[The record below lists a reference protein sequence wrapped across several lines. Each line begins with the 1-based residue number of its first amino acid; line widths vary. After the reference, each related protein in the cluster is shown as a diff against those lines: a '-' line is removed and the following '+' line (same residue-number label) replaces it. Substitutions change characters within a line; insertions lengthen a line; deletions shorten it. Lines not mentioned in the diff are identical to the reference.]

1 LIRTTKHSICF
12 TVEYLSKAEKHY
24 KEFAAAYDDNNW
36 KETVY
41 WCEEMDELYTK
52 YYKFIEYLY
61 KLYSGL
67 RTAPGRAPFMSL
79 EEFKNIVIDFG
90 FENSFLLSEVPVC
103 YNLAMMTQEDE
114 VDSER
119 CAEMNLVEF
128 MEAFARLADMINLQ
142 GINIDPNDNALTD
155 EQKANQKLW
164 VKTEALLKHCAS
176 HARVNKKAVA
186 ALGLPAAS
194 IFTFKGTL
202 IED

>member
-1 LIRTTKHSICF
+1 LLTD
-12 TVEYLSKAEKHY
+12 AEKHY
-24 KEFAAAYDDNNW
+24 KDFAAGYDDNQW

-67 RTAPGRAPFMSL
+67 RTAPGRTPFMSL
-79 EEFKNIVIDFG
+79 EEFKNIVMDFG
-90 FENSFLLSEVPVC
+90 FENSIPLSEVPVC

-119 CAEMNLVEF
+119 CAEMSLVEF
-128 MEAFARLADMINLQ
+128 MEAFARLADMVNLQ
-142 GINIDPNDNALTD
+142 GVNIDPSGDPLTD

-176 HARVNKKAVA
+176 HPRVNKKTVA
-186 ALGLPAAS
+186 ALALPAAS
-194 IFTFKGTL
+194 LFTPKGTL
-202 IED
+202 IEE